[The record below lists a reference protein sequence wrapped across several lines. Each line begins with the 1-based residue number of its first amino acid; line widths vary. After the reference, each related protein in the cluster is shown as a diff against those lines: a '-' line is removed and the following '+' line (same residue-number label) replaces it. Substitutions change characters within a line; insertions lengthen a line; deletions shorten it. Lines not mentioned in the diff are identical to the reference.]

1 MEMMRVAWGIS
12 GAGDRIEEILSIMK
26 EINEKNE
33 DLEIRVYL
41 SRAGEQVVKFYR
53 IYEDLKNSFERVY
66 VEKNANS
73 PFLAGQIQ
81 TGKFEFMIIAPS
93 TANTTA
99 KISLGIADTLLTNS
113 ALMGLKAYVPLYILP
128 TDYKVGEVLT
138 KLPNGRLLR
147 VRVRKEDV
155 EHVERLRKMDGVFV
169 IETPEEIRGVFEKHL
184 KIFRGKYK
192 QTKK

>member
-1 MEMMRVAWGIS
+1 MEEIEEKTMRVAWGIT
-12 GAGDRIEEILSIMK
+12 GAGDRLEEILAIMK
-26 EINEKNE
+26 EINSKYD

-41 SRAGEQVVKFYR
+41 SKAGEQVMKFYR
-53 IYEDLKNSFERVY
+53 IYNDLKSSFEKVY

-81 TGKFEFMIIAPS
+81 TGKFEFMIIAPA

-128 TDYKVGEVLT
+128 TDYKAGEVLT
-138 KLPNGRLLR
+138 KLPNGKLLKI
-147 VRVRKEDV
+147 RVRKEDV
-155 EHVERLRKMDGVFV
+155 EHVERLRKMDGIFV
-169 IETPEEIRGVFEKHL
+169 LESPQEIPPVFEKHYRL
-184 KIFRGKYK
+184 LRKD
-192 QTKK
+192 